1 MLDFI
6 MIPAN
11 LAIIGI
17 CIYRIFD
24 LYVRRPERLNI
35 IEKMSELKNVDSDF
49 KVNIDFV
56 SKSSNGIF
64 TSLKLALLFCGLG
77 LGLLVGF
84 FLIIDYSGEFERGF
98 KEMILGASTLFFG
111 GLGLLISFLIE
122 LHFSRKDK

>member
-35 IEKMSELKNVDSDF
+35 IEKMSELKSVDSEF

-84 FLIIDYSGEFERGF
+84 FLMTSGPRNLDYSG
-98 KEMILGASTLFFG
+98 KELVIGASTLFFG

-122 LHFSRKDK
+122 LYCSRNKK

>member
-84 FLIIDYSGEFERGF
+84 FLIIDYPREIERGF